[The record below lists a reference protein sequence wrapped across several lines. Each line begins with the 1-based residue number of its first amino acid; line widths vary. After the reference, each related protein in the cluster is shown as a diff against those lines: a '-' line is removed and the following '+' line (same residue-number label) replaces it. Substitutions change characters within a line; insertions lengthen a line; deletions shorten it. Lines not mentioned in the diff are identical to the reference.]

1 MAKLWLSPMPLLK
14 IDLSMS
20 FDITLYD
27 NFQYGGLNR
36 KLVFLS
42 NQIRY
47 LSGFKGDFGVSGY
60 NHSTN
65 HYPINGRHHIVLKP
79 IMATAKPEVCIAT
92 RRTGIFVNRS
102 KCKVDFTKQRKM
114 STSIQNCSNQI
125 TV

>member
-14 IDLSMS
+14 IDSPMS

-65 HYPINGRHHIVLKP
+65 HYPINGRHHIVFKP
-79 IMATAKPEVCIAT
+79 IMETATPEVCIAT
-92 RRTGIFVNRS
+92 RRTGIFLHLA
-102 KCKVDFTKQRKM
+102 T
-114 STSIQNCSNQI
+114 
-125 TV
+125 